1 MFARAEAARDPEA
14 EGLEAVVGR
23 SVLSGL
29 FFFRCRS
36 LSDAV
41 SLADAEPAAFSIST
55 SFEPPAL
62 DFILSLDLPS
72 LADATLSAGL
82 ALFAGATALSV
93 GMSSSI
99 LSSSI
104 RGGDLR
110 FSPMTFCFLVFAD
123 CPPLG

>member
-14 EGLEAVVGR
+14 EGLEAVLGR
-23 SVLSGL
+23 STLSDL

-41 SLADAEPAAFSIST
+41 SLADAEPVAFSIST
-55 SFEPPAL
+55 SVEPPAL
-62 DFILSLDLPS
+62 DFNLSLDLPS
-72 LADATLSAGL
+72 LVDVTLSVGR

-93 GMSSSI
+93 GMSSSM

-110 FSPMTFCFLVFAD
+110 FSPVTFCFLVFAD
-123 CPPLG
+123 CSLLC